1 MAKYNKVNDP
11 YKRLRKPIPP
21 PDYVIDSPIKKKK
34 DRQAIKNKLKKGEYN
49 DEEVL
54 LH

>member
-34 DRQAIKNKLKKGEYN
+34 GRQLIKNKLKRGEY
-49 DEEVL
+49 EEE
-54 LH
+54 